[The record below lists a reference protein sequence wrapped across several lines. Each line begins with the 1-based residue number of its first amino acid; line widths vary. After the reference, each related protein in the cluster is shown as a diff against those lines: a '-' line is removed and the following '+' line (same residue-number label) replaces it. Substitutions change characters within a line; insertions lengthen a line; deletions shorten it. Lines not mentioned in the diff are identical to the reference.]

1 MNLYSEFIMCRV
13 LFCVAIFY
21 IPVVMGAEFQ
31 ELLAKYCYECHG
43 EKEVEA
49 EIDFKTIKDF
59 KSYYENY
66 DVLKYSLMN
75 VEAREMPPKKSDISI
90 KDRKKLISHLKKIIR
105 EIETFAND
113 DPGPSP
119 VRRLSSVEYDN
130 SIEAVTG
137 LRLNLSEMFPANG
150 TAGEG
155 FSNDHSA
162 MNVTALQFEKF
173 FEAAQQISSHSL
185 FDLDKG
191 FVFKRETV
199 NIPSEPDK
207 IFFKENNSSSNNSD
221 KILKLKKHIEK
232 FIFKVFR
239 FPQEQSEIDRMTMD
253 FLEDTQRFGVQM
265 ASRLFIIRCF
275 ASTKFIFRIEEKA
288 EEKRRVTG
296 YELASRL
303 SYFIWSSPPDKELY
317 ALAET
322 GELLRKEVIIYE
334 VERMLKDD
342 RSRALA
348 DNFAAEWLK
357 FGEIKDRVTADQEKF
372 PFFTI
377 DVAND
382 LYEESARY
390 FDYILKEDM
399 SVLDVI
405 DSDYTFANNRLA
417 EIYKIPKYGFGFKK
431 VRVTDRTRGGMLTHG
446 SILTITSLPKRTSP
460 IHRGNWIISSILG
473 TPTPPPPPNAGMLPE
488 ETNTVKGDS
497 LEALLAEH
505 RNSPACK
512 GCHQKI
518 DPAGFP
524 LENYDAV
531 GRWRETYEN
540 NQPVENIGTIADKS
554 ITGPGEL
561 KDYLM
566 DKKHLFIRNI
576 SQKMFGYALGR
587 KINVGDL
594 YSIKQMEMNLQRHD
608 YRIFALVATI
618 ALSNQFQYKRK
629 SQ

>member
-1 MNLYSEFIMCRV
+1 MCKV
-13 LFCVAIFY
+13 LFCVAILY
-21 IPVVMGAEFQ
+21 TPVVMGADFH
-31 ELLAKYCYECHG
+31 ELLSKYCIECHG
-43 EKEVEA
+43 ENEVEA
-49 EIDFKTIKDF
+49 EIDFKTLSDF
-59 KSYYENY
+59 QSYYKNY
-66 DVLKYSLMN
+66 DILKYSLMN
-75 VEAREMPPKKSDISI
+75 VEAREMPPKKVEISI
-90 KDRKKLISHLKKIIR
+90 KDRKELISHLKRILS
-105 EIETFAND
+105 EVETFAND

-119 VRRLSSVEYDN
+119 VRRLSSIEYDN
-130 SIEAVTG
+130 SVEAVTG
-137 LRLNLSEMFPANG
+137 LKLNLSEKFPANG

-155 FSNDHSA
+155 FSNDHSI
-162 MNVTALQFEKF
+162 MSVTALQFEKF
-173 FEAAQQISSHSL
+173 FEAAQQIASHSEFEIERGFL
-185 FDLDKG
+185 FK
-191 FVFKRETV
+191 
-199 NIPSEPDK
+199 K
-207 IFFKENNSSSNNSD
+207 IAVSLPAEKDIQFFKSDQSSSGTG
-221 KILKLKKHIEK
+221 KIQKLKKHIEE
-232 FIFKVFR
+232 FTFSVFR
-239 FPQEQSEIDRMTMD
+239 FPQDQSEIDRMTGD
-253 FLEDTQRFGVQM
+253 FLQDTQRFGLQM

-275 ASTKFIFRIEEKA
+275 ASTKFLFRIEGKA
-288 EEKRRVTG
+288 DEKRRVTG
-296 YELASRL
+296 FELASRL

-317 ALAET
+317 ALAQS

-334 VERMLKDD
+334 VERMLKDE

-357 FGEIKDRVTADQEKF
+357 FGEIKDRITVDQEKF
-372 PFFTI
+372 PFYTI

-390 FDYILKEDM
+390 FDYLIKEDQ
-399 SVLDVI
+399 SILDII

-417 EIYKIPKYGFGFKK
+417 ELYDLPKYGFGFKK
-431 VRVTDRTRGGMLTHG
+431 VRVKDRTRGGMLTQG

-488 ETNTVKGDS
+488 ETNTTKGDS

-505 RNSPACK
+505 RSSAACK

-531 GRWRETYEN
+531 GRWRDKYEN
-540 NQPVENIGTIADKS
+540 NQPVENIGKIASKN

-566 DKKHLFIRNI
+566 NKKHLFIRNI

-587 KINVGDL
+587 KINVGDI
-594 YSIKQMEMNLQRHD
+594 YSIKQMEINLQRHD
-608 YRIFALVATI
+608 YRVFALVATI
-618 ALSNQFQYKRK
+618 ALSNQFQFKRK